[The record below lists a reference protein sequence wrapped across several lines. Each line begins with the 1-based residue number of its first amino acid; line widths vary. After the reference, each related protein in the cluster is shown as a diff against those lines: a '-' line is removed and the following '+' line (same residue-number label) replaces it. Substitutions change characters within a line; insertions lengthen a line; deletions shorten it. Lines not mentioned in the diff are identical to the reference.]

1 MNSKDNITNLFGKSP
16 INPLQ
21 KHMKQVHSCLKE
33 FGVFAKAANS
43 EDWEKAQL
51 VHISIGKKEQKAD
64 VLKKKLRMNL
74 PSTFMMPFSRRDLLD
89 VLLIQDSIANITK
102 DLAGLMMSRKM
113 VFPKDFADDFL
124 DLSKLCIKTS
134 AAALVAINELDEL
147 LETAFSSRERKIVD
161 KMIKRVN
168 ELENESSEHIY
179 DAFFKKGFV
188 RCIVNSRFDCQ
199 YYKRLG
205 RFDDV
210 QKNGFS
216 KRLCRGFFRSL
227 EVMYQNFSCCISRY

>member
-1 MNSKDNITNLFGKSP
+1 MTGKDNITSLFGKSP
-16 INPLQ
+16 ISPLQ

-33 FGVFAKAANS
+33 FGVFAKAAKA

-51 VHISIGKKEQKAD
+51 SHISIGKKEQKAD

-113 VFPKDFADDFL
+113 SLPKEISEDFIN
-124 DLSKLCIKTS
+124 LSNLCIKTS
-134 AAALVAINELDEL
+134 AAALLAINELDEL

-161 KMIKRVN
+161 TMIKKVN
-168 ELENESSEHIY
+168 DLDHESDVAQDLIRNKLYLLEASHPPIDVMFYYRAIEWLGETA
-179 DAFFKKGFV
+179 DAAQKVG
-188 RCIVNSRFDCQ
+188 SRF
-199 YYKRLG
+199 
-205 RFDDV
+205 
-210 QKNGFS
+210 
-216 KRLCRGFFRSL
+216 
-227 EVMYQNFSCCISRY
+227 EVMLTK